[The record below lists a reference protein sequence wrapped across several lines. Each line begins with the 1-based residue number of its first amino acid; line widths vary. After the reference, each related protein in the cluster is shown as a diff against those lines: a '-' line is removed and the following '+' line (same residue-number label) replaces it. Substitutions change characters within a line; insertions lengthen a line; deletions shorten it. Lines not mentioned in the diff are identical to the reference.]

1 MLGHRTLPG
10 LLVCCLLLLLGTVWA
25 VSRSNHNTR
34 IDPVLKDKLVGMDP
48 SSTLLVWVMFKDK
61 GENPRSISRVLDVSQ
76 RYLSAR
82 ALERR
87 RRALKTDRV
96 SVYEDLPVNAHYI
109 GRIEDMGGRLR
120 AESRW
125 LNGASFIMPAGQVEK
140 ASRLEHVKNIREV
153 AIFKERELRKP
164 VSRKTLRGK
173 RKGDVLLYDYGPS
186 EEQLRLI
193 KVIDAHQ
200 IGLTGEGANIG
211 ILDTG
216 FRTSIKAVEHVRV
229 AAEHDF
235 LGGDQIPLY
244 RSISL
249 GAWDSL
255 STIQQRVKLL
265 ENMVMAIGTDSVIH
279 AFWEAD
285 TIRSQTSARDV
296 YHSYSS
302 YPGSAWLVSPTNVS
316 MSAALSRRPSVV
328 ASDTVYLFWE
338 DGTDSLNADA
348 DQEIFMVKW
357 YNGSLFGLT
366 NISDDL
372 TWSTWPSAF
381 LGPGSP
387 DMIHLVWM
395 DTDSTIIY
403 ANSSPP
409 GWSDTHDVSGGVYTG
424 RVSPASI
431 VVDDSGYVHIVWS
444 TEPQGQL
451 IYATSPDNGLN
462 FSYDTVW
469 SGASD
474 DPVLAVSDSILYLF
488 FSEIV
493 DASAGRVMYMRS
505 TDHGASWSGA
515 SPISGGLS
523 PFLGRVSSSS
533 SGSRVVCA
541 WEDDR
546 VIYVRRS
553 TDYGQS
559 WTAADS
565 FNLPFSYDP
574 VVCCFGSDDYLTFK
588 RRGDDNT
595 DYELSQ
601 DGDRQHWHGTEMLS
615 IMAGFKLTQLVG
627 PAFKANYFF
636 AKTEKYIN
644 IVGYPHYYEMPCE
657 EDFWIEGLEWLE
669 SQGVDIVSSSLGYP
683 DLYEYYRRDGKTALV
698 TQAAYK
704 AYKLGVLVFN
714 AIGNAREDDTL
725 NAGSLYPPSDAD
737 SIVSVGGVLSGGRW
751 LSPYEGLGFYSAK
764 GPSADGRTKP
774 EVVAPVEA
782 YMVNPAYQDSFWY
795 GIGTSGA
802 TALTAGVAGLLLEA
816 HPSWRGD
823 PARIRDC
830 LMQTASMASAP
841 NDTMGW
847 GIVNAIGAIH
857 CDTLEV
863 DTFSTDCLAR
873 FYPNPV
879 RGDRGQ
885 VTIAFHLINQAIPRI
900 RIYSMSGEL
909 VKRWEEEDLEEELQL
924 PMPVLPGR
932 YSIDW
937 DLKNDA
943 GKDVASGIY
952 VVILKGFQ
960 DTCLDKLAVVR

>member
-1 MLGHRTLPG
+1 
-10 LLVCCLLLLLGTVWA
+10 VWA
-25 VSRSNHNTR
+25 VSRSNHDTKL
-34 IDPVLKDKLVGMDP
+34 DPFLKQKLAGLNP
-48 SSTLLVWVMFKDK
+48 NSAISVWVMFKEK
-61 GENPRSISRVLDVSQ
+61 GEGTNSISRALDISE
-76 RYLSAR
+76 RHLSGR
-82 ALERR
+82 AYIRR

-96 SVYEDLPVNAHYI
+96 SVYEDLPVNADYVA
-109 GRIEDMGGRLR
+109 RIEDMGGRLR

-125 LNGASFIMPAGQVEK
+125 LNGASFIIPVDQIEK
-140 ASRLEHVKNIREV
+140 ASRLECVKNVREV
-153 AIFKERELRKP
+153 AVFNERELRRP
-164 VSRKTLRGK
+164 ASRQMLKGKGK
-173 RKGDVLLYDYGPS
+173 RGVMLYDYGPS

-216 FRTSIKAVEHVRV
+216 FRTTIKAVEHVRV
-229 AAEHDF
+229 MAKHDF
-235 LGGDQIPLY
+235 LGGDQIPFY
-244 RSISL
+244 RSAGL
-249 GAWDSL
+249 GTWDSL
-255 STIQQRVKLL
+255 STVQQRVKLL
-265 ENMVMAIGTDSVIH
+265 ENMVMTITTDSVIH
-279 AFWEAD
+279 TFWEAD
-285 TIRSQTSARDV
+285 TIRDQTSARDI
-296 YHSYSS
+296 YHSYSN

-316 MSAALSRRPSVV
+316 MSAALSRRPAVV

-338 DGTDSLNADA
+338 DGTDSLNPDA

-357 YNGSLFGLT
+357 HGGSLFGLT

-381 LGPGSP
+381 LVPGSP
-387 DMIHLVWM
+387 DVIHLVWM
-395 DTDSTIIY
+395 DRDSTIIY
-403 ANSSPP
+403 ANSSD
-409 GWSDTHDVSGGVYTG
+409 WSDKHNVSGTTV
-424 RVSPASI
+424 RLSPASI
-431 VVDDSGYVHIVWS
+431 VADDSGYVHIVWS
-444 TEPQGQL
+444 TEPQGEL
-451 IYATSPDNGLN
+451 VYAMSPDTGLN
-462 FSYDTVW
+462 FSWDTLRL
-469 SGASD
+469 SQSD

-488 FSEIV
+488 FSDITDGTV
-493 DASAGRVMYMRS
+493 GRVMYMRS

-515 SPISGGLS
+515 SALSGDLS
-523 PFLGRVSSSS
+523 PFLGRVSSSA

-541 WEDDR
+541 WEDRR
-546 VIYVRRS
+546 VVYARRS
-553 TDYGQS
+553 TDYGQTWGS
-559 WTAADS
+559 ADS

-574 VVCCFGSDDYLTFK
+574 AVYCFGSDDFLTFK
-588 RRGDDNT
+588 RRGDD
-595 DYELSQ
+595 DVDHELDQ
-601 DGDRQHWHGTEMLS
+601 DGDRQVFHGTEMLS
-615 IMAGFKLTQLVG
+615 IMGGFKLTQLVG

-644 IVGYPHYYEMPCE
+644 IIGYPHYYEMPCE

-669 SQGVDIVSSSLGYP
+669 SQGVDVVSSSLGYP
-683 DLYEYYRRDGKTALV
+683 DLYEYYKRDGKTALV
-698 TQAAYK
+698 SQAAYK

-737 SIVSVGGVLSGGRW
+737 SIVSVGGVLLDGRW
-751 LSPYEGLGFYSAK
+751 LSPYEGFGFYSAK
-764 GPSADGRTKP
+764 GPTADGRRKP
-774 EVVAPVEA
+774 EVMAPVEA
-782 YMVNPAYQDSFWY
+782 YMVNPAYPDSFWY

-830 LMQTASMASAP
+830 LMQTASMSSAP

-847 GIVNAIGAIH
+847 GIVNAIAAVY

-863 DTFSTDCLAR
+863 DTFSTDCLAS

-879 RGDRGQ
+879 RGDRGY
-885 VTIAFHLINQAIPRI
+885 VTMTFHLINQAIPRI

-909 VKRWEEEDLEEELQL
+909 VRTWEEEDLEEELQV

-952 VVILKGFQ
+952 IVILKGFQ
-960 DTCLDKLAVVR
+960 DTCQDKLAVVR